1 MRLAV
6 FTVAPQVIDE
16 LLAADH
22 AGDHR
27 PTMGTD
33 PHLQRG
39 PARVAEPTD
48 HREHIEG
55 APAHQDPRRQ
65 LGYLDAQQLAVLV
78 TRRAAR
84 SRPRGRRKNGARSK
98 VRKISHRGARE
109 AITTRA
115 TGDVLVASQNQA
127 AYFVFSQNGVF
138 KKQVAV
144 NCIGQLRNIAAD
156 GQAVLY
162 IGCYEANKVV
172 IFDAA
177 DLPIKEL
184 PISSPAGIAVL
195 PAMP

>member
-1 MRLAV
+1 MLVEGDSSSGTLAS
-6 FTVAPQVIDE
+6 PRSPKE
-16 LLAADH
+16 
-22 AGDHR
+22 R
-27 PTMGTD
+27 GT
-33 PHLQRG
+33 
-39 PARVAEPTD
+39 
-48 HREHIEG
+48 IEG
-55 APAHQDPRRQ
+55 PEDLSPRW
-65 LGYLDAQQLAVLV
+65 
-78 TRRAAR
+78 
-84 SRPRGRRKNGARSK
+84 
-98 VRKISHRGARE
+98 RE
-109 AITTRA
+109 VITTRA
-115 TGDVLVASQNQA
+115 TGDVPVASQNQA

-156 GQAVLY
+156 GQGVLY